1 MLAEILCP
9 AYGIYKAIKNSS
21 SSRIRTTPSP
31 ATPRERA
38 NRQAVWKLL
47 GLLLVEYKATDNA
60 MWPELRRLLSH
71 VGDRGFSSQMTDF
84 IAEHLKDR
92 VSF

>member
-1 MLAEILCP
+1 M
-9 AYGIYKAIKNSS
+9 AIKSFGFWS
-21 SSRIRTTPSP
+21 GLSQVGPG
-31 ATPRERA
+31 ATPRARA

-71 VGDRGFSSQMTDF
+71 VGDRDSSSQMTDF